1 MSVLAGS
8 IAFSIAT
15 FISRI
20 FGLARDVTLAAVY
33 GASGVLDAYLVSIIF
48 PFFLR
53 KIFGEGALGSSFVPF
68 YKSTKE
74 KDEFVSSVINTFLI
88 ITVLIVVVVEI
99 FPSIVPNVF
108 AVGYNVEGKYQI
120 EKLVRVTVLFVPE
133 VFLWAVF
140 YSILNSHDKFFL
152 PALSPFLMNIGVILG
167 TLIGKDVF
175 WSAVGF
181 VLGGLFAT
189 IALGIEAVKYF
200 KYRLIF
206 NKMKGFWKAF
216 SQATL
221 AMMANQ
227 LNLLVD
233 VNVASFLGHGSISFL
248 QLASRLY
255 QLPLGLFSV
264 AVSTVALSKM
274 SGKDEKSKEMK
285 DAVETVLLFTLPSFA
300 GLLLLSKDLIYLI
313 YGYGKFDEI
322 AVLNTAKVLSMYSI
336 GVVPYSLYYIAL
348 RYHHSSKRMSIP
360 LYASILVA
368 SVNAVLDVILGM
380 AMGASGIAFATS
392 IAGIIGMLFF
402 MVRKELSIIY
412 KENLKITIAT
422 LVMAFVIYIAHP
434 ITNGR
439 IFTLGLIAI
448 AILTYFL
455 TLIALGSEKVREVY
469 KLIHK

>member
-20 FGLARDVTLAAVY
+20 FGFVRDVTLAAVY
-33 GASGVLDAYLVSIIF
+33 GASGALDAYLVSIIF

-68 YKSTKE
+68 YKSAKE

-88 ITVLIVVVVEI
+88 ITIIIVVIVEI

-108 AVGYNVEGKYQI
+108 AIGYNVEGKYQI
-120 EKLVRVTVLFVPE
+120 EKLVRVTVFFVPE
-133 VFLWAVF
+133 VLLWAVF
-140 YSILNSHDKFFL
+140 YSILNSHDRFFL
-152 PALSPFLMNIGVILG
+152 PAMSPLLMNVGVILG

-181 VLGGLFAT
+181 VFGGLLAT
-189 IALGIEAVKYF
+189 ITLGIEATKYF
-200 KYRLIF
+200 KYKLVF
-206 NKMKGFWKAF
+206 NKMEGFWKAF
-216 SQATL
+216 SQAAL

-233 VNVASFLGHGSISFL
+233 VNVASFLGCGSISFL

-274 SGKDEKSKEMK
+274 SGKEEKSEEMK
-285 DAVETVLLFTLPSFA
+285 DAVETVLLFTLPSFV
-300 GLLLLSKDLIYLI
+300 GLLILSKELIYLI

-322 AVLNTAKVLSMYSI
+322 AVLNTAKVLSKYSI

-360 LYASILVA
+360 LYASIIVT
-368 SVNAVLDVILGM
+368 SVNAVLDVVLGM
-380 AMGASGIAFATS
+380 SMGPSGIALATS
-392 IAGIIGMLFF
+392 IAGIVGMLFF
-402 MVRKELSIIY
+402 MVRKELSVIY
-412 KENLKITIAT
+412 EENLKITIAT
-422 LVMAFVIYIAHP
+422 FVMAFVIYIARP
-434 ITNGR
+434 LASGR
-439 IFTLGLIAI
+439 VYTLALIAL
-448 AILTYFL
+448 AILVYFL
-455 TLIALGSEKVREVY
+455 TLIALDSEKVKEVY
-469 KLIHK
+469 KLIRR

>member
-15 FISRI
+15 FISRV
-20 FGLARDVTLAAVY
+20 FGLARDVTLAAIY
-33 GASGVLDAYLVSIIF
+33 GASGALDAYLVSIIF

-68 YKSTKE
+68 YKSAKE

-88 ITVLIVVVVEI
+88 ITVVIVIIVEI
-99 FPSIVPNVF
+99 FPNVVPSIF
-108 AVGYNVEGKYQI
+108 AVGYNIEGKAQI
-120 EKLVRVTVLFVPE
+120 GKLVRITVLFVPE

-167 TLIGKDVF
+167 TLIGKDAL

-181 VLGGLFAT
+181 VLGGLLAT
-189 IALGIEAVKYF
+189 IALGIEASKYF
-200 KYRLIF
+200 KYKFVF

-233 VNVASFLGHGSISFL
+233 VNVASFLGSGSISFL

-274 SGKDEKSKEMK
+274 SGKEEKSKEMK
-285 DAVETVLLFTLPSFA
+285 EAVETVLLFTLPSFL
-300 GLLLLSKDLIYLI
+300 GLLILSKDLIYLI
-313 YGYGKFDEI
+313 YGYGRFNET

-360 LYASILVA
+360 LYASIIVT
-368 SVNAVLDVILGM
+368 SVNAVLDVVLGM
-380 AMGASGIAFATS
+380 AMGPSGIALATS
-392 IAGIIGMLFF
+392 IAGIVGMLFF
-402 MVRKELSIIY
+402 MVRKELSVIY
-412 KENLKITIAT
+412 KENLKIAIAT
-422 LVMAFVIYIAHP
+422 FVMAFVIYIARP
-434 ITNGR
+434 LATGR
-439 IFTLGLIAI
+439 VYTLFLIALAVFI
-448 AILTYFL
+448 YLL
-455 TLIALGSEKVREVY
+455 TLIALGSEKVKEVY
-469 KLIHK
+469 KLIRR

>member
-8 IAFSIAT
+8 IAFSVAT

-20 FGLARDVTLAAVY
+20 FGLARDVTLAAIY

-68 YKSTKE
+68 YKSVE
-74 KDEFVSSVINTFLI
+74 DRDGFVSSVINTFLI
-88 ITVLIVVVVEI
+88 ITFAIVVIVEI
-99 FPSIVPNVF
+99 FPGIVSSVF
-108 AVGYNVEGKYQI
+108 AVGYNVEGKEQI
-120 EKLVRVTVLFVPE
+120 ERLVRITVLFVPE
-133 VFLWAVF
+133 IFLWAVF

-152 PALSPFLMNIGVILG
+152 PALSPFLMNVGVIVG
-167 TLIGKDVF
+167 TLAGKDVF

-181 VLGGLFAT
+181 VLGGLAAA
-189 IALGIEAVKYF
+189 IALGVKAVKYF
-200 KYRLIF
+200 NYKFVF

-233 VNVASFLGHGSISFL
+233 VNVASFLGYGSISFL

-274 SGKDEKSKEMK
+274 SGKEKKEKEMK
-285 DAVETVLLFTLPSFA
+285 DAVETVLLFTLPSFL
-300 GLLLLSKDLIYLI
+300 GLFILSKDLIYLI
-313 YGYGKFDEI
+313 YGYGKFDEF
-322 AVLNTAKVLSMYSI
+322 AVLNTAKVLAMYSI
-336 GVVPYSLYYIAL
+336 GIVPYSLYYIAL

-360 LYASILVA
+360 LYASILVT
-368 SVNAVLDVILGM
+368 STNGVLDVILGRI
-380 AMGASGIAFATS
+380 MGASGIALATS
-392 IAGIIGMLFF
+392 IAGMVGSVFF
-402 MVRKELSIIY
+402 LLRKEISVLY
-412 KENLKITIAT
+412 KENLKIVLSSA
-422 LVMAFVIYIAHP
+422 VMGAMLYLARP
-434 ITNGR
+434 LGNSR
-439 IFTLGLIAI
+439 LFTLFLVLIA
-448 AILTYFL
+448 ASVYFL
-455 TLIALGSEKVREVY
+455 TLISLNSEKAKEVY
-469 KLIHK
+469 RFIRR